1 MPELCVFAYIC
12 FHGAM
17 AGFLATVLICD
28 DEPSL
33 RELIR
38 VSLDGPYRF
47 VEADDGEE
55 SLEIARRLR
64 PDVVILDMMMPRR
77 SGLEVLTA
85 LRGEAALA
93 DTAVIVLT
101 AQPAT
106 REQALEEGADVVMVK
121 PFEPEQISAAVEEVL
136 AERA

>member
-1 MPELCVFAYIC
+1 
-12 FHGAM
+12 M
-17 AGFLATVLICD
+17 AGSLATVLICD

-38 VSLDGPYRF
+38 ISLDGPYRF
-47 VEADDGEE
+47 AEANNGEE
-55 SLEIARRLR
+55 CLELVRRER

-77 SGLEVLTA
+77 NGLEVLA
-85 LRGEAALA
+85 ELRSEGVLA

-101 AQPAT
+101 AQPAA
-106 REQALEEGADVVMVK
+106 REAALREGADRVMVK

-136 AERA
+136 AERT